1 MGSPTHANDPHTRQA
16 EVSGEWARRGR
27 ARRATQSLLGGGQ
40 TEEGELQ
47 GGSGFRK
54 FRKRMAFQ
62 ADGSSERAEAE
73 GRWSGRRG
81 EKTGRKPE
89 QH

>member
-1 MGSPTHANDPHTRQA
+1 MGKEREGKEGNPEPP
-16 EVSGEWARRGR
+16 
-27 ARRATQSLLGGGQ
+27 GGGQ